1 MLTNANHILNKL
13 DELSIRSALGNF
25 DIICITESWL
35 NDDIRD
41 DVCSLPNYV
50 IFRKDRVSGPGG
62 GIICYVKDVISCRKV
77 DILSSAAHEFELLWL
92 ALRPR
97 LLPRPLTLILL
108 CIVYCPPWYNCELR
122 HSLCQYIVSSIDE
135 LNRKFPNAGIILA
148 GDFNSLETNLFNKYF
163 HFKQIVTKNTRGT
176 NILDKIFYK
185 S

>member
-1 MLTNANHILNKL
+1 M
-13 DELSIRSALGNF
+13 
-25 DIICITESWL
+25 
-35 NDDIRD
+35 
-41 DVCSLPNYV
+41 
-50 IFRKDRVSGPGG
+50 
-62 GIICYVKDVISCRKV
+62 
-77 DILSSAAHEFELLWL
+77 HEFELLWL

-148 GDFNSLETNLFNKYF
+148 GDFNSLETNLFNKHF

-176 NILDKIFYK
+176 NILDKIFTNLDHYYAEPIILPPLGKSDHNCVFLQPIGVHSSAPGYK
-185 S
+185 IIVKRLFTEATVDAIASELGCKTNWSAFYSVDELSS